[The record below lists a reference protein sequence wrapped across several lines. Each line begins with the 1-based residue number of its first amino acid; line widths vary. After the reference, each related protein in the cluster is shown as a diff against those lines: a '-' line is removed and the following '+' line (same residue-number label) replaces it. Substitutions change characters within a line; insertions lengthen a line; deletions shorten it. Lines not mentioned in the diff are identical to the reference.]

1 MSTLYARFLLAAA
14 LSTSSAV
21 AQTGI
26 GPFGPVSDFDVWGT
40 TGVEFRH
47 VTLEGRVN
55 GNKYM
60 DLRDFVVA
68 KDPSIAA
75 GEDVVV
81 CGGLLRMRHGTLV
94 NGQAVYQRIL
104 DVDKTVVFPNSIVD
118 IRQADIFPDED
129 VRRALRYQSVSLGIL
144 PANGSVAIYG
154 PHIQLT
160 GTRSGLN
167 VFRLQKVQLE
177 AASQVVVDIPSGAAA
192 LINVEGG
199 FWDQSHWSLQLQG
212 VPASRVLLNA
222 YEGTHLT
229 LTNSQLGASLL
240 APRAVLDIDMMGVS
254 GNIIGRYVNMTR
266 AHTLGQRLVG
276 DEWHHTN
283 GAFFEPDEDGVDEAT
298 YTLVWPEENPGE
310 QIELQAQGP
319 EALALVVDGSVKAT
333 ALRSKI
339 SRFVLLGSATPA
351 TTFVDPAL
359 GIPVEW
365 ASSGPVAFDDSIS
378 LARASRSLAFDPL
391 QNDVGTDLDP
401 STLEIVAQPLVG
413 SASVDLANG
422 VLRYERPPISPPV
435 GAAVASMPWR
445 FAVVWYRVRDAHGV
459 ACQPRRLLIELSG
472 RGGGLQRL

>member
-1 MSTLYARFLLAAA
+1 M
-14 LSTSSAV
+14 
-21 AQTGI
+21 
-26 GPFGPVSDFDVWGT
+26 
-40 TGVEFRH
+40 
-47 VTLEGRVN
+47 N

-104 DVDKTVVFPNSIVD
+104 DLDKTVVFPNSIVD

-129 VRRALRYQSVSLGIL
+129 VRRALRHQSVSLGVL

-240 APRAVLDIDMMGVS
+240 APRAVVDMDMMGVS

-276 DEWHHTN
+276 DEWRNTN

-298 YTLVWPEENPGE
+298 YSLVWPEENPGE
-310 QIELQAQGP
+310 QIELQAQGLGGTRARRRRQREGDGVALEDLP
-319 EALALVVDGSVKAT
+319 VRAARLGDAGDDVRGSRPWDPRGMGLVRSCGLRRQHFPCARVQEPRLRSPAERRRDGSRPLDPGDRRPTTGRQRERRSREGRSALRAPAHLSPGRRRGREHALAIRGRLV
-333 ALRSKI
+333 
-339 SRFVLLGSATPA
+339 P
-351 TTFVDPAL
+351 
-359 GIPVEW
+359 
-365 ASSGPVAFDDSIS
+365 
-378 LARASRSLAFDPL
+378 
-391 QNDVGTDLDP
+391 
-401 STLEIVAQPLVG
+401 
-413 SASVDLANG
+413 
-422 VLRYERPPISPPV
+422 RP
-435 GAAVASMPWR
+435 
-445 FAVVWYRVRDAHGV
+445 
-459 ACQPRRLLIELSG
+459 
-472 RGGGLQRL
+472 

>member
-1 MSTLYARFLLAAA
+1 MPSLSARFLLAAV
-14 LSTSSAV
+14 LSTSSAA
-21 AQTGI
+21 AQTGA
-26 GPFGPVSDFDVWGT
+26 GPFGPISDFDVWGT

-68 KDPSIAA
+68 KDTSIAA

-94 NGQAVYQRIL
+94 NGQSVYQRIL
-104 DVDKTVVFPNSIVD
+104 DVDKTVVFSNSVVD
-118 IRQADIFPDED
+118 IRQEDIFSDED
-129 VRRALRYQSVSLGIL
+129 VRRALRHQSISLGIL
-144 PANGSVAIYG
+144 PANGSVGIYG

-167 VFRLQKVQLE
+167 VFRLQKTQLE
-177 AASQVVVDIPSGAAA
+177 AASQVAVDIPSGAAA

-199 FWDQSHWSLQLQG
+199 FWDQTQWSLQIQG
-212 VPASRVLLNA
+212 TPASRVLLNA

-229 LTNSQLGASLL
+229 LTNAQLGATLL
-240 APRAVLDIDMMGVS
+240 APRAVVDMDMMGVS
-254 GNIIGRYVNMTR
+254 GNIIGRYVNLSR

-276 DEWHHTN
+276 SEWN
-283 GAFFEPDEDGVDEAT
+283 NSNSANFEPDEDGVDNAT
-298 YTLVWPEENPGE
+298 YSLVWPEQNPGE

-319 EALALVVDGSVKAT
+319 DGLALVVDGSVKAT

-339 SRFVLLGSATPA
+339 SRLVLLGSATPA
-351 TTFVDPAL
+351 TTSVDPAL

-365 ASSGPVAFDDSIS
+365 ASSAPVAFDDSAS
-378 LARASRSLAFDPL
+378 LPRGSRSLAFDPL
-391 QNDVGTDLDP
+391 GNDVGTDLDP

-413 SASVDLANG
+413 SASVDLARG
-422 VLRYERPPISPPV
+422 VLRYDRPPTSPPLGV
-435 GAAVASMPWR
+435 SVTDMPWR
-445 FAVVWYRVRDAHGV
+445 FAVVWYRVRDSHGV

-472 RGGGLQRL
+472 RGGLQRR